1 MRAITD
7 YRFTRR
13 PGGGVEPPTREHGVA
28 LAGPALFAIKH
39 AWVSRGIKHHFVT
52 VVVGVHR
59 VKDVA
64 RVDADPLHIA
74 GRTFERQKTD
84 AWLICPIPV
93 VGQTG
98 TALCGIQIKDTRQV
112 KNQRVFFGDGHVVN
126 HRATWQRNVNVA
138 THAPVDTNYE
148 ILHLVAPAPV
158 IRHHVH
164 LAGGGVAL
172 GVSRKRER

>member
-1 MRAITD
+1 MVDFRECVLCKARSDSCAVTKPVLTSDKRFTNPWKLLRAITD

-39 AWVSRGIKHHFVT
+39 ARVSRGIKHHFVAI
-52 VVVGVHR
+52 VVGIHR

-64 RVDADPLHIA
+64 RVDAHPLHVA

-84 AWLICPIPV
+84 AWLIRAIPV

-112 KNQRVFFGDGHVVN
+112 KNQRVFFGDG
-126 HRATWQRNVNVA
+126 
-138 THAPVDTNYE
+138 
-148 ILHLVAPAPV
+148 
-158 IRHHVH
+158 
-164 LAGGGVAL
+164 
-172 GVSRKRER
+172 